1 MEKLDLSPL
10 RSAIIALEDS
20 LGVVANQRWFN
31 DQSLAVQNTLISG
44 VIQNFECVYELSVKM
59 LCRQLEK
66 EAFSSIEID
75 QSDFRDLLRTA
86 AEKGLVANVEAWFI
100 YRKMRNIT
108 AHTYDHEKA
117 QQVYRG
123 TLAFIKDA
131 KNLLAALEVR
141 NG

>member
-10 RSAIIALEDS
+10 CSAIIALEDS
-20 LGVVANQRWFN
+20 LGVVADQRWFN
-31 DQSLAVQNTLISG
+31 GQSLAVQNTLISG

-59 LCRQLEK
+59 LRRQLEK
-66 EAFSSIEID
+66 EASSPSEID

-86 AEKGLVANVEAWFI
+86 AEKGLVADVEAWFI

-108 AHTYDHEKA
+108 SHTYDHEKA

-131 KNLLAALEVR
+131 QNLLAALEIR

>member
-1 MEKLDLSPL
+1 MEKLDLSSL
-10 RSAIIALEDS
+10 RSAILALEAS
-20 LGVVANQRWFN
+20 LAVVADQQWFN
-31 DQSLAVQNTLISG
+31 NQSLAVQNTVISG

-59 LCRQLEK
+59 LRRQLEK
-66 EAFSSIEID
+66 EASSPSEID

-86 AEKGLVANVEAWFI
+86 AEKGLVVEVEAWFI

-117 QQVYRG
+117 QQVYCG
-123 TLAFIKDA
+123 TLAFMKDA
-131 KNLLAALEVR
+131 QNFLAALEAR